1 MPTFQSALND
11 AVQRLN
17 PVSESPLIDAEILLC
32 LALDKDR
39 SHLRAWP
46 EKKLLPEQN
55 SQFEALLQK
64 RLSGMPIAYI
74 TGNREFWSRD
84 FEVGP
89 DVLIPRPDTELLI
102 EQALKLIPERQPYRL
117 IDLGTGSGI
126 IAITLAAERP
136 DSEVIATDF
145 STNALTI
152 ARRNA
157 QRHNVRNI
165 QFLQS
170 NWFGTISDSALF
182 NLVVSNPPYIADNDP
197 HLTEGDVRFEPM
209 SALIADNDG
218 LSDIARIATAAR
230 RHLLPQGH
238 LLIEHGYNQQDQVQ
252 AIFSQLKYRNIATYH
267 DLSGQPRVTYGQ
279 WRS

>member
-1 MPTFQSALND
+1 MPTVQSAL
-11 AVQRLN
+11 AHAAQSLSF
-17 PVSESPLIDAEILLC
+17 VSESPLLDAEILLC

-46 EKKLLPEQN
+46 DKKLLPEQN
-55 SQFEALLQK
+55 SHLEALLQK

-84 FEVGP
+84 FEVNR

-102 EQALKLIPERQPYRL
+102 ELALQRIPERQPYRL

-157 QRHNVRNI
+157 QGHNVRNI

-170 NWFGTISDSALF
+170 DWFGAISDSALF
-182 NLVVSNPPYIADNDP
+182 NLVVSNPPYIADYDP

-209 SALIADNDG
+209 AALIADNHG
-218 LSDIARIATAAR
+218 LSDIERIATAAR

-252 AIFSQLKYRNIATYH
+252 AIFSQLNYRNIVTYH

-279 WRS
+279 SCP

>member
-1 MPTFQSALND
+1 MPTFQSALDD
-11 AVQRLN
+11 AVQRLS
-17 PVSESPLIDAEILLC
+17 PVSESPLLDAEILLC

-39 SHLRAWP
+39 SHLRTWP

-55 SQFEALLQK
+55 SHFEALLQK

-102 EQALKLIPERQPYRL
+102 DQALKLIPERQPYRL

-126 IAITLAAERP
+126 IGITLAAERP
-136 DSEVIATDF
+136 DSEVIATDCNA
-145 STNALTI
+145 NALTI

-170 NWFGTISDSALF
+170 DWFEAVSDSTLF

-209 SALIADNDG
+209 SALIADNHG
-218 LSDIARIATAAR
+218 LSDIERIVNAAR
-230 RHLLPQGH
+230 RYLRPQGH
-238 LLIEHGYNQQDQVQ
+238 LLVEHGYNQQDQVQ
-252 AIFSQLKYRNIATYH
+252 AIFSQLKYRNVVTYH

-279 WRS
+279 WRP

>member
-1 MPTFQSALND
+1 MPTVQSALDD
-11 AVQRLN
+11 AVQRLIS
-17 PVSESPLIDAEILLC
+17 VSESPLLDAEILLC

-46 EKKLLPEQN
+46 DKKLLPEQN
-55 SQFEALLQK
+55 SHFEALLQK

-84 FEVGP
+84 FEVNR

-102 EQALKLIPERQPYRL
+102 ELTLNLIPERQPYRL

-170 NWFGTISDSALF
+170 DWFEAISDSALF
-182 NLVVSNPPYIADNDP
+182 NLVVSNPPYIADYDP

-209 SALIADNDG
+209 SALIADNHG
-218 LSDIARIATAAR
+218 LSDIIRIANSAR

-238 LLIEHGYNQQDQVQ
+238 LLVEHGYNQQDQVQ
-252 AIFSQLKYRNIATYH
+252 AIFSQLNYRNIVTYP

-279 WRS
+279 WRP

>member
-1 MPTFQSALND
+1 MHTVQSALDD
-11 AVQRLN
+11 AVQRLIS
-17 PVSESPLIDAEILLC
+17 VSESPLLDAEILLC
-32 LALDKDR
+32 LVLEKDR

-55 SQFEALLQK
+55 SHFESVLQK
-64 RLSGMPIAYI
+64 RVSGMPIAYI

-84 FEVGP
+84 FEVGR

-102 EQALKLIPERQPYRL
+102 ELALKLIPERQPYRL

-126 IAITLAAERP
+126 IAITLAAERA
-136 DSEVIATDF
+136 DCDVIATDR
-145 STNALTI
+145 SEGALI
-152 ARRNA
+152 LARRNA
-157 QRHNVRNI
+157 QKHNVRNI
-165 QFLQS
+165 QFVQS
-170 NWFGTISDSALF
+170 DWFVAISDSALF

-209 SALIADNDG
+209 SALIADNHG
-218 LSDIARIATAAR
+218 LSDIERIATAAR

-252 AIFSQLKYRNIATYH
+252 AIFSQLNYRNIVTYP
-267 DLSGQPRVTYGQ
+267 DLSGHPRVTYGQ